1 MSDIWITQIENQED
15 NQPKQKSFMQRILN
29 RLKDISAQ
37 SILDQLQNANSGKL
51 KFLNSVKDTYEP
63 ENYLKIQKLSN
74 RRAITKLRTSNHN
87 LAIETGRWTNT
98 DRKNRLCTQCTESK
112 IEDEIHFLFECPKYS
127 DIRKTTF
134 TYIKNNIGIHLSN
147 DFNRVNNL
155 ITLFKSD
162 DINSLN
168 AFGKYINKAFELR
181 AT

>member
-1 MSDIWITQIENQED
+1 MSDIRITQLENQED
-15 NQPKQKSFMQRILN
+15 NQPKQKSFMQRILK

-37 SILDQLQNANSGKL
+37 SILDQLQNTNSGKL
-51 KFLNSVKDTYEP
+51 KFLNSLKNTYEP
-63 ENYLKIQKLSN
+63 ENSLKIQKLSN

-98 DRKNRLCTQCTESK
+98 ERKNRLCTQCTESK
-112 IEDEIHFLFECPKYS
+112 IEDETHFLFECPKYL

-134 TYIKNNIGIHLSN
+134 IYIKNNLGINLTN
-147 DFNRVNNL
+147 DFNITNNL

-168 AFGKYINKAFELR
+168 AFGKFIKKAFGLII
-181 AT
+181 T